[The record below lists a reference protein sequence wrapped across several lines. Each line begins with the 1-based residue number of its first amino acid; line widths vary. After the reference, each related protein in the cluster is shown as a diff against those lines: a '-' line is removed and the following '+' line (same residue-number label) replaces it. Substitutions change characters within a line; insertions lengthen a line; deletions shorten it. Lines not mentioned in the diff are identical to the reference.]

1 MPDASRLTPDRP
13 GDAATV
19 AQAAEKRPAP
29 ALDADA
35 ETLAPALPPR
45 EVVFAESATLPP
57 TQPLTDQA
65 APGAQVVPG
74 YEILGE
80 LGRGGMGV
88 VYQARQTKLGRLVAL
103 KMILSGVH
111 AGAADLARFRTEAE
125 AIARLQ
131 HPNIVQIHEIGEHGG
146 LPFFSLEYCGGGSL
160 QSRLKK
166 PWPSRQAAEL
176 VRTLAR
182 AVQAAHQAGI
192 IHRDLK
198 PANILFLDDGT
209 AKITDF
215 GLAKKIEGGD
225 GLTQTG
231 AVLGTPS
238 YMAPEQASGDSR
250 RVTTL
255 VDVYALG
262 AILYECLTGQPPFR
276 GATAIDTI
284 VQVLER
290 EPEPPTALQPGVDR
304 GLELICLK
312 CLAKEPARR
321 YASADHLAADLE
333 NWLAGVP
340 ISVQPPTVTEVLRL
354 WLRQSF
360 GAAGWTMPVGLLGG
374 FLMSA
379 ALWLL
384 VINPTTSTLAM
395 SYRTLT
401 GHSSP
406 WLAVA
411 GWAMPTWLAGIVTLA
426 ALLVLGAQGL
436 LTARLVRPL
445 NRQAD
450 LAAGLITGLVAAVSF
465 FMLSFGWLAVMG
477 RTFMGTDV
485 DRDLGLLSEAAWVES
500 DLAAKAPLPDRAE
513 PSPRER
519 LLEKYPRLHDLSAR
533 GRARAVH
540 QKIDFELVTSVPL
553 GIWFGMLAAL
563 GLCVPV
569 SVAGTAAAGASL
581 RRDGRLR
588 RALPAYLELVLP
600 VAAFCA
606 QVFVLLLVPLL
617 GLALNVPVWYFAVVL
632 AMTALAIAG
641 VRRGWHWTV
650 RLPVHACWMFLLVFE
665 PLFELHQ

>member
-1 MPDASRLTPDRP
+1 MPLMPDSSRPTPDLAADSHGLLRP
-13 GDAATV
+13 GDGRLVPAA
-19 AQAAEKRPAP
+19 
-29 ALDADA
+29 ADA
-35 ETLAPALPPR
+35 ETLAPVLPPR
-45 EVVFAESATLPP
+45 EVVCGASATLPP
-57 TQPLTDQA
+57 ARGPAEA
-65 APGAQVVPG
+65 ADPVGLDVPG
-74 YEILGE
+74 HEILGE

-103 KMILSGVH
+103 KMILSGAH
-111 AGAADLARFRTEAE
+111 AGEAVLTRFHTEAE

-146 LPFFSLEYCGGGSL
+146 LPFVSLEYCGGGSL
-160 QSRLKK
+160 GSRLKK

-198 PANILFLDDGT
+198 PANILFLADGT

-231 AVLGTPS
+231 AILGTPS
-238 YMAPEQASGDSR
+238 YMAPEQASGDNR

-255 VDVYALG
+255 VDIYALG
-262 AILYECLTGQPPFR
+262 AILYESLTGQPPFR
-276 GATAIDTI
+276 AATAIDTI

-290 EPEPPTALQPGVDR
+290 EPEPPTALQPGIDR

-312 CLAKEPARR
+312 CLAKEPSRR

-374 FLMSA
+374 FLVSA

-384 VINPTTSTLAM
+384 VINPTTSTLAV
-395 SYRTLT
+395 SYRTIT
-401 GHSSP
+401 GHSSA
-406 WLAVA
+406 WLAIA
-411 GWAMPTWLAGIVTLA
+411 GWAIPTWLASIVTLG

-450 LAAGLITGLVAAVSF
+450 LAAGLRACSRGVQAARF
-465 FMLSFGWLAVMG
+465 
-477 RTFMGTDV
+477 
-485 DRDLGLLSEAAWVES
+485 RDL
-500 DLAAKAPLPDRAE
+500 
-513 PSPRER
+513 
-519 LLEKYPRLHDLSAR
+519 
-533 GRARAVH
+533 
-540 QKIDFELVTSVPL
+540 L
-553 GIWFGMLAAL
+553 G
-563 GLCVPV
+563 
-569 SVAGTAAAGASL
+569 
-581 RRDGRLR
+581 
-588 RALPAYLELVLP
+588 
-600 VAAFCA
+600 
-606 QVFVLLLVPLL
+606 
-617 GLALNVPVWYFAVVL
+617 
-632 AMTALAIAG
+632 
-641 VRRGWHWTV
+641 
-650 RLPVHACWMFLLVFE
+650 
-665 PLFELHQ
+665 

>member
-1 MPDASRLTPDRP
+1 MPDSSCPDSKFP
-13 GDAATV
+13 NGQGPWIDA
-19 AQAAEKRPAP
+19 P
-29 ALDADA
+29 
-35 ETLAPALPPR
+35 TLAPHVTAGEILARLP
-45 EVVFAESATLPP
+45 E
-57 TQPLTDQA
+57 
-65 APGAQVVPG
+65 VPG
-74 YEILGE
+74 YELLCE

-88 VYQARQTKLGRLVAL
+88 VYQAQQTKLARLVAL

-111 AGAADLARFRTEAE
+111 AGEADVARFRTEAE

-146 LPFFSLEYCGGGSL
+146 VPFFSLEYCGDGSL
-160 QSRLKK
+160 QSKLKT
-166 PWPSRQAAEL
+166 PWPCRQAAEL
-176 VRTLAR
+176 IRTLAR

-198 PANILFLDDGT
+198 PANILFLADGT
-209 AKITDF
+209 AKVTDF

-225 GLTQTG
+225 SLTQTG

-238 YMAPEQASGDSR
+238 YMAPEQAAGDPR

-276 GATAIDTI
+276 AATAIDTI

-290 EPEPPTALQPGVDR
+290 QPERPTALRPGVDR

-312 CLAKEPARR
+312 CLAKEPAKR
-321 YASADHLAADLE
+321 YASADHLAVDLE

-360 GAAGWTMPVGLLGG
+360 GAAGWTMPIGLLSG
-374 FLMSA
+374 FLLSA
-379 ALWLL
+379 VVWLL
-384 VINPTTSTLAM
+384 VINPAICKLAP
-395 SYRTLT
+395 SYWALT

-406 WLAVA
+406 WLAIP
-411 GWAMPTWLAGIVTLA
+411 GQGIPTWLVSIASLGSLV
-426 ALLVLGAQGL
+426 VLGTQGL
-436 LTARLVRPL
+436 LTAWLVGPR

-450 LAAGLITGLVAAVSF
+450 LAAGLITGLIAAVAF
-465 FMLSFGWLAVMG
+465 FTLSFGWFAVLAM
-477 RTFMGTDV
+477 TFMGTDV
-485 DRDLGLLSEAAWVES
+485 ETDLWSLSEAAWVET
-500 DLAAKAPLPDRAE
+500 DLAAKAPPLHQPTE

-519 LLEKYPRLHDLSAR
+519 LWEKYPRLRDISAR
-533 GRARAVH
+533 GRARAIH
-540 QKIDFELVTSVPL
+540 EKIDFELMTSIPL

-569 SVAGTAAAGASL
+569 SVSGTVAAGASL
-581 RRDGRLR
+581 RRDGRVW

-600 VAAFCA
+600 VAVFCA
-606 QVFVLLLVPLL
+606 HVFVLLLVPVI
-617 GLALNVPVWYFAVVL
+617 GLTLKVPLWYFAFVL
-632 AMTALAIAG
+632 VTTALAITG
-641 VRRGWHWTV
+641 VRRHWHWVV
-650 RLPVHACWMFLLVFE
+650 RLPAHACWMFLLVFE
-665 PLFELHQ
+665 PYFELHR

>member
-1 MPDASRLTPDRP
+1 MVS
-13 GDAATV
+13 G
-19 AQAAEKRPAP
+19 
-29 ALDADA
+29 
-35 ETLAPALPPR
+35 
-45 EVVFAESATLPP
+45 F
-57 TQPLTDQA
+57 
-65 APGAQVVPG
+65 
-74 YEILGE
+74 EILSE

-88 VYQARQTKLGRLVAL
+88 VYKARQVTLKRLVAL
-103 KMILSGVH
+103 KMVLAAEH
-111 AGAADLARFRTEAE
+111 AGPEQFARFRTEAE
-125 AIARLQ
+125 AVAQLH
-131 HPNIVQIHEIGEHGG
+131 HPNIVQIYEIGEHGG

-160 QSRLKK
+160 ESRLKN

-176 VRTLAR
+176 VKTLAR

-198 PANILFLDDGT
+198 PANILFLADGT

-238 YMAPEQASGDSR
+238 YMAPEQASGDNR

-255 VDVYALG
+255 VDIYALG

-276 GATAIDTI
+276 AATAIDTI
-284 VQVLER
+284 LQVLER
-290 EPEPPTALQPGVDR
+290 EPEPPTALQPGIDR

-312 CLAKEPARR
+312 CLAKEPAQR

-360 GAAGWTMPVGLLGG
+360 AAAGWTMPVGLLSG

-379 ALWLL
+379 VVWLL
-384 VINPTTSTLAM
+384 MINPTISKLAA
-395 SYRTLT
+395 SHHTVT
-401 GHSSP
+401 GHSS
-406 WLAVA
+406 WLAIPGRA
-411 GWAMPTWLAGIVTLA
+411 IPSWLANIAGLG

-450 LAAGLITGLVAAVSF
+450 LAAGLITGLIAAVAF
-465 FMLSFGWLAVMG
+465 FTLSFGWLAVMA

-485 DRDLGLLSEAAWVES
+485 EMDLGSLSQAAWVES
-500 DLAAKAPLPDRAE
+500 DLAVKAPPLPDRTE

-519 LLEKYPRLHDLSAR
+519 LLEKYPRLRDLSAP

-540 QKIDFELVTSVPL
+540 EKIDFELVTSIPL

-569 SVAGTAAAGASL
+569 SVSGTVAAGASL
-581 RRDGRLR
+581 RRDGRLW

-600 VAAFCA
+600 VAVFCA
-606 QVFVLLLVPLL
+606 HVFVLLLVPMI
-617 GLALNVPVWYFAVVL
+617 GLTLNLPVWYFAFVL
-632 AMTALAIAG
+632 VMTALAITG
-641 VRRGWHWTV
+641 VRRRWHWMA
-650 RLPVHACWMFLLVFE
+650 RLPVHACWMVLLVFE
-665 PLFELHQ
+665 PFFELHR